1 MATLG
6 LWMLERKPQV
16 ISVLIT
22 YHGMHDI
29 TITWH
34 DITWSYFALLECCLP
49 VVPII
54 KLLLLTLNSAP
65 WKTITKSNSHLRGE
79 KLSPSSWKGN
89 NFSICYLEFFSK
101 KDLCF
106 SLFIVY
112 SIIYSE
118 FIILEWINCIRI
130 QTIK

>member
-22 YHGMHDI
+22 YCGMHDI
-29 TITWH
+29 TMMWH
-34 DITWSYFALLECCLP
+34 DITWSYFALLECCLL

-54 KLLLLTLNSAP
+54 KLLLFTSNSAP
-65 WKTITKSNSHLRGE
+65 WKTITKSNAHLRGE

-112 SIIYSE
+112 SIIYFE
-118 FIILEWINCIRI
+118 FIVLEWINCIRI